1 MRSLLVADEFPWPAD
16 NGYRMRLDH
25 VIRGLAAAGGVDL
38 LAVLD
43 RPDRPTVPA
52 DAPVER
58 VALLHLPPSRR
69 SVGGYLRWVT
79 SRAPRTVAARPW
91 GTVRDAI
98 AASIAEWSPDVVWWS
113 HADVFGQTGAAV
125 TRPAIVDLDNLED
138 RKLRDRR
145 RAQHHD
151 LRAAGDRASAGV
163 LVRDALDRVDER
175 RWRRHQRAILHRADV
190 TVVCSELDRARLDSH
205 DVVIVPNAYDPP
217 AGDIPGTRAPD
228 PATFTLIGLF
238 TYEPNLDAA
247 RHLVHAVLPRL
258 LEGLPDAHVRLV
270 GRHDGA
276 LDDLAGRHVTVT
288 GPVGSV
294 DDELRRA
301 TAVVVPMRFG
311 GGTRLKVLEA
321 FASGVPVVSTPLGA
335 EGLGAADGC
344 ELLLADTAAALAAAC
359 IDVVRRPDETA
370 ARVRRAQRL
379 WADRFSGAQVHT
391 EIAQV
396 ARRAAGLDPTRAR
409 R

>member
-25 VIRGLAAAGGVDL
+25 VVRGLAAAGPVDL

-43 RPDRPTVPA
+43 RPDHPTVPT

-58 VALLHLPPSRR
+58 VRRLYLPPSRR
-69 SVGGYLRWVT
+69 SIGGYVRWI
-79 SRAPRTVAARPW
+79 SSGAPRTVAARPW
-91 GTVRDAI
+91 GTVRHAI
-98 AASIAEWSPDVVWWS
+98 AALIEESSPDVVWWS
-113 HADVFGQTGAAV
+113 HADVFGQTGTAV
-125 TRPAIVDLDNLED
+125 ARPAIVDLDNLED

-145 RAQHHD
+145 RARHHD
-151 LRAAGDRASAGV
+151 LRSAGDGPSAGV
-163 LVRDALDRVDER
+163 LVRDALDRVDEH
-175 RWRRHQRAILHRADV
+175 RWRRRQREILHRAQV
-190 TVVCSELDRARLDSH
+190 TVVCSELDRARLDAH

-217 AGDIPGTRAPD
+217 DGDVPGTRAPD

-247 RHLVHAVLPRL
+247 RHLVHAVLPPL
-258 LEGLPDAHVRLV
+258 LDGLPEAQVRLV

-276 LDDLAGRHVTVT
+276 LDDLAGPHVTVT
-288 GPVGSV
+288 GAVTSV
-294 DDELRRA
+294 ADELRRA

-321 FASGVPVVSTPLGA
+321 FASGVPVVSTALGA
-335 EGLGAADGC
+335 EGLGATNGR
-344 ELLLADTAAALAAAC
+344 ELLLADDATALAAAC
-359 IDVVRRPDETA
+359 IDVVRRPAETA
-370 ARVRRAQRL
+370 ARVDRARRL
-379 WADRFSGAQVHT
+379 WAERFSGAQVQA
-391 EIAQV
+391 EIAAV
-396 ARRAAGLDPTRAR
+396 ARGAAGLDPTRAR